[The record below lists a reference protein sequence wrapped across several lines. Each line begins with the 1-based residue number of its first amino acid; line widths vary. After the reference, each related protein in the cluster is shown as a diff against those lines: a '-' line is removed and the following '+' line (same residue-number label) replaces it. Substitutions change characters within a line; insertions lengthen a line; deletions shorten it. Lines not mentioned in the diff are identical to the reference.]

1 MHLCPHC
8 ERLGISTYAAIGDP
22 FSRGLAS
29 CKYCNNV
36 SKRRPSIARSIG
48 GPVMAAAYVLVF
60 FLPQTSIEQTF
71 LWLAIVTFVG
81 FVTIDRQ
88 VDFEKL
94 SDGGGDTKTSLT
106 RREN

>member
-36 SKRRPSIARSIG
+36 SRRRPSIARSIG

-60 FLPQTSIEQTF
+60 FLPRISAEQVF

-81 FVTIDRQ
+81 FVTIDRH

-94 SDGGGDTKTSLT
+94 SDSRDDPKASLS
-106 RREN
+106 RREG